1 MIRAL
6 SLAAA
11 LAVLPIS
18 AAVAADDRTPAETA
32 IDAAARTFE
41 ARMEAFGERAEAI
54 SADKSLTEAQKEA
67 RIKTIWAE
75 YAPDVAAFTGIVTA
89 QAGVVAAAAL
99 ADLDIEAVVADALSG
114 ADIDGEMARALA
126 EEDIEGEVAA
136 ALAEAGVADIKIDV
150 DQATRMGMALAANG
164 AWAQNDPEQAIT
176 YGLVAQYAL
185 DQAFRE
191 ADEDADAAT
200 APDAED

>member
-32 IDAAARTFE
+32 IEAAAKTFE

-75 YAPDVAAFTGIVTA
+75 YAPDVAAFTGTVTA
-89 QAGVVAAAAL
+89 QAGAVAAAAL

-114 ADIDGEMARALA
+114 ADINGEMARALA
-126 EEDIEGEVAA
+126 EEDIGGEVAA

-150 DQATRMGMALAANG
+150 AQATRMGMALAANG

>member
-18 AAVAADDRTPAETA
+18 AAVAADDKTPAETA
-32 IDAAARTFE
+32 IERAASTFE
-41 ARMEAFGERAEAI
+41 ARMEAFGERAEAV
-54 SADKSLTEAQKEA
+54 AEDESLTEAQKEA

-75 YAPDVAAFTGIVTA
+75 YAPDVAAFTATVTE
-89 QAGVVAAAAL
+89 QAGAVAAAAL
-99 ADLDIEAVVADALSG
+99 ADLDIEAVVAEALAD
-114 ADIDGEMARALA
+114 ADIDGEVARALA
-126 EEDIEGEVAA
+126 EEDIGGEVAA

-150 DQATRMGMALAANG
+150 AQATRMGVAMAANG
-164 AWAQNDPEQAIT
+164 AWAQNDPEHAVT

-191 ADEDADAAT
+191 ADEDAEPAS
-200 APDAED
+200 ED

>member
-32 IDAAARTFE
+32 IEAAAKTFE

-75 YAPDVAAFTGIVTA
+75 YAPDVAAFTGTVTA
-89 QAGVVAAAAL
+89 QAGAVAAAAL
-99 ADLDIEAVVADALSG
+99 ADLDIEAVVADALSS
-114 ADIDGEMARALA
+114 ADINGEMARALA
-126 EEDIEGEVAA
+126 EEDIGGEVAA

-150 DQATRMGMALAANG
+150 EQATRMGMAMAANG

-191 ADEDADAAT
+191 ADEDADAAP
-200 APDAED
+200 APDTED